1 MFKLSSDQIAFRWL
15 LPIPIILII
24 YALILTPI
32 GDLIL
37 NTHTMLLNHQPGIHD
52 YHASAGLSTALFNVG
67 VVGLIVMGLL
77 KYFKLTLNAN
87 GISALFIMMG
97 FAFIGKN
104 FLNIIPFIVGG
115 YLYAKFQKIPFKR
128 VLVASLLASCLA
140 PLVEFTLLTLPY
152 NFAAKY
158 AISMLVGIV
167 ISLIAIPI
175 ASHILLT
182 HQGYNL
188 YNMGYAAGFIGII
201 SVAVLRGFGLEIEK
215 FALVTEIE
223 NTKLIWLLLLFNVY
237 YIVLGILSKNA
248 RNKPYKTIYFYSGR
262 LVTDFT
268 RVMGP
273 GTTMIN
279 MGVMGSIA
287 ILFVLVFQASI
298 SGPVVAGI
306 FTLTG
311 FSSFG
316 NHPKNTLP
324 IMIGAVLGILFINHN
339 LTISSGMV
347 AVLFSTTLAPIA
359 GEYGLFAGLFA
370 GVMHSILVSSMASLH
385 AGMNL
390 YNNGFSGGLIAMLLV
405 PIIDAYKEDKNAPRK

>member
-1 MFKLSSDQIAFRWL
+1 MFKLTANQLPFRWL

-24 YALILTPI
+24 YALILMPV
-32 GDLIL
+32 GELFL
-37 NTHTMLLNHQPGIHD
+37 NTQAMLLNHQPGIHD
-52 YHASAGLSTALFNVG
+52 YHASAGLATALFNVG
-67 VVGLIVMGLL
+67 VVGLMVMGLL
-77 KYFKLTLNAN
+77 KYFKLPLNAN
-87 GISALFIMMG
+87 GTSALFIMMG

-104 FLNIIPFIVGG
+104 FLNIIPFIIGG
-115 YLYAKFQKIPFKR
+115 FLYAKFQQIPFKR

-201 SVAVLRGFGLEIEK
+201 AVSVLRSIGLEIEK
-215 FALVTEIE
+215 FVLVSEIE
-223 NTKLIWLLLLFNVY
+223 NTKLIWLLLAFNVY
-237 YIVLGILSKNA
+237 YIIVGLLSKCE
-248 RNKPYKTIYFYSGR
+248 RDKPYKTIYFYSGR

-268 RVMGP
+268 RVLGP

-316 NHPKNTLP
+316 NHPRNTLP
-324 IMIGAVLGILFINHN
+324 IMVGAVLGILFINHN
-339 LTISSGMV
+339 LTISSGMI

-359 GEYGLFAGLFA
+359 GEYGVFAGLFA
-370 GVMHSILVSSMASLH
+370 GLMHSILVSSMASLH

-390 YNNGFSGGLIAMLLV
+390 YNNGFSGGLIATLLV

>member
-1 MFKLSSDQIAFRWL
+1 MFKLAANQLPFRWL
-15 LPIPIILII
+15 LPIPISMII

-32 GDLIL
+32 GDLIM
-37 NTHTMLLNHQPGIHD
+37 NTQALILNHQPGIHD
-52 YHASAGLSTALFNVG
+52 YHATAGLSTALFNVG
-67 VVGLIVMGLL
+67 IVGLIVMGLL
-77 KYFKLTLNAN
+77 KYYKLPLNAN
-87 GISALFIMMG
+87 GTSALFIMMG

-104 FLNIIPFIVGG
+104 FMNIIPFIIGG
-115 YLYAKFQKIPFKR
+115 FIYSKFQNIPFKR
-128 VLVASLLASCLA
+128 VLVASLLSSCLA
-140 PLVEFTLLTLPY
+140 PLIEFTMLRLPY

-158 AISMLVGIV
+158 AVSILVGIAIALV
-167 ISLIAIPI
+167 AIPI

-201 SVAVLRGFGLEIEK
+201 AVSVLRGFGLEVEK
-215 FALVTEIE
+215 FTLVTEIE
-223 NTKLIWLLLLFNVY
+223 NSALIWLLLAFNIYFIAVG
-237 YIVLGILSKNA
+237 YISKCE
-248 RNKPYKTIYFYSGR
+248 RDKPYKTIYFYNGR

-268 RVMGP
+268 RVIGP

-279 MGVMGSIA
+279 MGIMGGIA
-287 ILFVLVFQASI
+287 ILFVLVFQASL
-298 SGPVVAGI
+298 SGPIVAGI

-324 IMIGAVLGILFINHN
+324 VMIGAMIGVLFFNHN

-347 AVLFSTTLAPIA
+347 AVLFGTTLAPIA
-359 GEYGLFAGLFA
+359 GEYGVVAGLVV
-370 GVMHSILVSSMASLH
+370 GLLHTVLVSSMASLH

-390 YNNGFSGGLIAMLLV
+390 YNNGFSGGLIATLIV

>member
-1 MFKLSSDQIAFRWL
+1 MFKLSANQLAFRWL

-24 YALILTPI
+24 YALILMPI
-32 GDLIL
+32 GDLLL
-37 NTHTMLLNHQPGIHD
+37 NTQEMLLNHQPGIHD
-52 YHASAGLSTALFNVG
+52 YHASAGLATALFNVG
-67 VVGLIVMGLL
+67 IVGLMVLGLL
-77 KYFKLTLNAN
+77 KYFKLPLNAN
-87 GISALFIMMG
+87 GTSALFIMMG

-115 YLYAKFQKIPFKR
+115 YLYSMFQGIPFKR

-140 PLVEFTLLTLPY
+140 PLVEFTLLSLPY

-158 AISMLVGIV
+158 AISMLVGIIV
-167 ISLIAIPI
+167 SLVAIPI

-201 SVAVLRGFGLEIEK
+201 AVSVLRSFGLKIEK
-215 FALVTEIE
+215 FALITEIE
-223 NTKLIWLLLLFNVY
+223 NTKLIWLLLAFNIY
-237 YIVLGILSKNA
+237 FIIIGLLAKCE
-248 RNKPYKTIYFYSGR
+248 RDKPYRTIFFYSGR

-268 RVMGP
+268 RVLGP

-311 FSSFG
+311 FASFG

-324 IMIGAVLGILFINHN
+324 IMIGAILGILFINHN

-359 GEYGLFAGLFA
+359 GEYGVLAGLFV
-370 GVMHSILVSSMASLH
+370 GLMHSILVSSMASLH

-390 YNNGFSGGLIAMLLV
+390 YNNGFSGGLIAMLFV
-405 PIIDAYKEDKNAPRK
+405 PIIDAYKEEKNAPRK